1 MLTRNENA
9 SDHIRLRLVV
19 PMLAWNTCGHQEMW
33 LDVLSISYATYWKPS
48 SKTSFDHIW
57 QQVGLA
63 GTTSVAGDPGSDR
76 KLKRQNTA
84 LWRSEEAH

>member
-19 PMLAWNTCGHQEMW
+19 LMLAWNTCGHQEMW

-48 SKTSFDHIW
+48 SKHHS
-57 QQVGLA
+57 
-63 GTTSVAGDPGSDR
+63 TTSGN
-76 KLKRQNTA
+76 KLDWPAQLPLLATLGVIA
-84 LWRSEEAH
+84 S